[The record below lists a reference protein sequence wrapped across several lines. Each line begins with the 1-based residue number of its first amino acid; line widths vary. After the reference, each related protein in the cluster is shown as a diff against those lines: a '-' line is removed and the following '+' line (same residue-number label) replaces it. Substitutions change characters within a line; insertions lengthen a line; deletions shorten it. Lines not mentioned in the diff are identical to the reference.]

1 MPITKK
7 DRSNKRILKVIF
19 NIWLIM
25 PKFLRYDFIL
35 ILIGGLVCAFLEII
49 SITSI
54 IPIINTLQDP
64 RLINHYNN
72 QFKIFFKIQIEDQNF
87 VTLFFLA
94 FILIILFSTLSR
106 ILLLRKTNKFSAKTG
121 IYLGNKLLQY
131 YIYLDYKNLK
141 ILKAS
146 ELITNLTI
154 YLNNVVGSINQ
165 ISNIFISIIIVFFII
180 ISLIAYTGLGVIIL
194 FISIIILYFISRN
207 LLKKRISDNSKI
219 EFRYAQNNV
228 RILNHIIRNYRE
240 VFLENN
246 QNFYLNQ
253 FKKSSIKQKYAMVDN
268 QFYSMVTKFF
278 IEGFSLIAFSLLT
291 LFFFFAN
298 TNYNSL
304 TLVALTAL
312 SLQKLLPLINQIFQ
326 AWAGINSHL
335 DPIETVIYN
344 IKQNINLKNKN
355 RYDLSSPQSPVN
367 KFVSLELKNIS
378 YKEGNE
384 KEIFENFSF
393 KITKGEK
400 IAIIGKSGSGKTTLL
415 EILMGL
421 LKPNKGQY
429 FLNGKPITYDENSEL
444 QKNFACVYQ
453 NMFIGEE
460 SIRKGIIAE
469 KEQYQFNFE
478 KYEKAIKIAE
488 VGSIINEFIEGDNRE
503 LGEYGSKVS
512 GGQMQ
517 RIAIA
522 RAIYRDKNIIVFDEA
537 TNALDKDLEE
547 KILKNIALFLKDKTI
562 IFVTH
567 NKNILKYCDQVI
579 NLSK

>member
-444 QKNFACVYQ
+444 QKNFACIYQ

-469 KEQYQFNFE
+469 KEQYQFNLE

-547 KILKNIALFLKDKTI
+547 KILQNIALFLKDKTI